1 MDFFP
6 PPRPRDEEPV
16 EEPVFTRVPWEGAPE
31 DVIGGIVPL
40 ERVLARNDHL
50 AIVATQAVAYE
61 DGVEIRLRLR
71 ARRRPGMGRE
81 EWALVSRGMWGYDD
95 DPWQVAEAEEAAAQG
110 RHPDGLLRFGVRFAD
125 GSVVTTVDEHDED
138 EDDWPGQRPERPVLS
153 LNEEGG
159 GSSGEDIDSEYALW
173 LWPLPPPQLFELAVE
188 WPLLGVDLAFTPLD
202 GAEIAAAAARARP
215 FWDD

>member
-6 PPRPRDEEPV
+6 PPRPRDEEPG
-16 EEPVFTRVPWEGAPE
+16 EEPEFTRVPWESAPE
-31 DVIGGIVPL
+31 DVIGGVVPL

-61 DGVEIRLRLR
+61 DGVEIRLRMR
-71 ARRRPGMGRE
+71 ARRRPGMSRE
-81 EWALVSRGMWGYDD
+81 DWARVSRGVWGYDD
-95 DPWQVAEAEEAAAQG
+95 DPWQLAAAEAAAEQG
-110 RHPDGLLRFGVRFAD
+110 RHPDELLRFGVRFAD
-125 GSVVTTVDEHDED
+125 GCVVTTVDEREDADE
-138 EDDWPGQRPERPVLS
+138 WPGPRPELPVLT

-159 GSSGEDIDSEYALW
+159 GSSGENIDSEYALW

-188 WPLLGVDLAFTPLD
+188 WPLLGVGLTFTPLD